1 MHVRQLIAA
10 DLAAYRA
17 LHRFGLDEASTAFVQ
32 SKADDGKVSDADVEA
47 VLARGEAWGVFDGP
61 RMLGK
66 LVIDALPYAVL
77 AHVRWL
83 HAVYL
88 HPEARGSAAGAML
101 VNAALDHAAA
111 NGARRFA
118 LWVSSANPAAGK
130 FYAKL
135 GFAEAGRIPGGIAG
149 PGGRGFVDDILM
161 VREVPGTG

>member
-1 MHVRQLIAA
+1 MMHARQLTAA
-10 DLAAYRA
+10 DRADYRA
-17 LHRFGLDEASTAFVQ
+17 LHRFALDEAPRAFVQ
-32 SKADDGKVSDADVEA
+32 SKADDANVADAEVEA
-47 VLARGEAWGVFDGP
+47 MLARGEGWGVFDGE
-61 RMLGK
+61 RMIGK

-88 HPEARGSAAGAML
+88 HPEARGSRAGAVL
-101 VNAALDHAAA
+101 VSAAMDHAAA

-135 GFAEAGRIPGGIAG
+135 GFTEAGRIPGGIAG
-149 PGGRGFVDDILM
+149 PEGGFVDDVLM

>member
-1 MHVRQLIAA
+1 MIHARQLTIA

-17 LHRFGLDEASTAFVQ
+17 LRRFGLEQAPSAFVQ
-32 SKADDGKVSDADVEA
+32 SRADDAKVSDPEIEA
-47 VLARGEAWGVFDGP
+47 VLGRGEGWGVFDGE
-61 RMLGK
+61 RMLGE

-88 HPEARGSAAGAML
+88 HPEARGSGAGALL
-101 VNAALDHAAA
+101 VTEAMDHAVTT
-111 NGARRFA
+111 GARRFA

-135 GFAEAGRIPGGIAG
+135 GFEEAGRIPGGIAG
-149 PGGRGFVDDILM
+149 PQGGFVDDILM
-161 VREVPGTG
+161 VRKVPGTV